1 MKRIDRAF
9 GPAAVLL
16 AILAL
21 VVATGMTSAYAAAKI
36 TAKQLAKNAV
46 TSPKIKDGT
55 IKVRDLAPGTVASL
69 RGSAGPAGKDGA
81 AGPAGPAGVAGPAGP
96 NGQAGQAGPAGRD
109 GQDGRDGRDAVA
121 VWASVDAFGD
131 LVHHAPEVV
140 ASDWH
145 TNGTFTVE
153 FGRDISGCA
162 LAATLN
168 GSGFQQPR
176 TIWADA
182 ETATSA
188 MVRTYGYSVQG
199 GTGTWALSS
208 FPFTITAHCPS

>member
-9 GPAAVLL
+9 GPAALVL

-36 TAKQLAKNAV
+36 TTKQLAKNAV

-69 RGSAGPAGKDGA
+69 RGSAGPAGRDGA
-81 AGPAGPAGVAGPAGP
+81 AGPVGPSGGTGPAGQQ
-96 NGQAGQAGPAGRD
+96 GQPGRN
-109 GQDGRDGRDAVA
+109 GRDAVA
-121 VWASVDAFGD
+121 IWASVDAFGD

-140 ASDWH
+140 AADWH
-145 TNGTFTVE
+145 TNGTFSVE
-153 FGRDISGCA
+153 FGRDISNCA

-168 GSGFQQPR
+168 GSDFAQPR

-188 MVRTYGYSVQG
+188 MVRTYGYGVQG
-199 GTGTWALSS
+199 GVGTWALSS
-208 FPFTITAHCPS
+208 FPFTITAYCPS

>member
-1 MKRIDRAF
+1 MKRIDRAS
-9 GPAAVLL
+9 GPAALVL

-36 TAKQLAKNAV
+36 TTKQLAKNAV

-55 IKVRDLAPGTVASL
+55 IKVRDLAPGTVARL
-69 RGSAGPAGKDGA
+69 RGASGPAGKDGA
-81 AGPAGPAGVAGPAGP
+81 AGPVGPVGAGGPTGQ
-96 NGQAGQAGPAGRD
+96 NGTD
-109 GQDGRDGRDAVA
+109 GQDGRDGQNGRDAVA

-140 ASDWH
+140 AADWH
-145 TNGTFTVE
+145 SNGTFTVE
-153 FGRDISGCA
+153 FGRDISSCA

-168 GSGFQQPR
+168 GSGFAQPR

-188 MVRTYGYSVQG
+188 MVRTYGYGVQG
-199 GTGTWALSS
+199 GVGTWALSS
-208 FPFTITAHCPS
+208 FPFTITAYCPS

>member
-9 GPAAVLL
+9 GPAALVL

-36 TAKQLAKNAV
+36 TTKQLAKNAV

-69 RGSAGPAGKDGA
+69 RGSAGPEGRDGA
-81 AGPAGPAGVAGPAGP
+81 AGPVGPSGGTGPAGQQ
-96 NGQAGQAGPAGRD
+96 GQP
-109 GQDGRDGRDAVA
+109 GRDGRDAVA
-121 VWASVDAFGD
+121 IWASVDAFGD

-140 ASDWH
+140 AADWH
-145 TNGTFTVE
+145 TNGTFSVE
-153 FGRDISGCA
+153 FGRDISNCA

-168 GSGFQQPR
+168 GSDFAQPR

-188 MVRTYGYSVQG
+188 MVRTYGYGVQG
-199 GTGTWALSS
+199 GVGTWALSS
-208 FPFTITAHCPS
+208 FPFTITAYCPS

>member
-1 MKRIDRAF
+1 MKRIDRTF
-9 GPAAVLL
+9 GPAALVL

-36 TAKQLAKNAV
+36 TTKQLAKNAV

-69 RGSAGPAGKDGA
+69 RGSAGPAGRDGA
-81 AGPAGPAGVAGPAGP
+81 AGPVGPSGGTGPAGQQ
-96 NGQAGQAGPAGRD
+96 GQP
-109 GQDGRDGRDAVA
+109 GRDGRDAVA
-121 VWASVDAFGD
+121 IWASVDAFGD

-140 ASDWH
+140 AADWH
-145 TNGTFTVE
+145 TNGTFSVE
-153 FGRDISGCA
+153 FGRDISNCA

-168 GSGFQQPR
+168 GSDFAQPR

-188 MVRTYGYSVQG
+188 MVRTYGYGVQG
-199 GTGTWALSS
+199 GVGTWALSS
-208 FPFTITAHCPS
+208 FPFTITAYCPS